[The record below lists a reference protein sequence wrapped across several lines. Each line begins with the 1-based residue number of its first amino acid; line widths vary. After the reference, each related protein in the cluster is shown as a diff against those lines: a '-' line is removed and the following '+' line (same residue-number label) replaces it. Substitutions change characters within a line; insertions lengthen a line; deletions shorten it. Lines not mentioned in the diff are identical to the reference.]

1 MAERIVYYPN
11 LLFDNLTNK
20 LKLFEKI
27 KLIFSIDSLRP
38 GARSCKE
45 AIKDHAPSEREKIRE
60 KIMAFRSKLKIRF
73 GDIDRAGIVYYP
85 RFMHYFHVALE
96 EFFASEVGIEYHA
109 VVDTHRIGL
118 PTVHLESDFSRPFSY
133 GDNIEVEVRV
143 LKIGRTSVTFGYRVF
158 KEGEVSG
165 DPVVALLV

>member
-1 MAERIVYYPN
+1 
-11 LLFDNLTNK
+11 
-20 LKLFEKI
+20 
-27 KLIFSIDSLRP
+27 
-38 GARSCKE
+38 
-45 AIKDHAPSEREKIRE
+45 
-60 KIMAFRSKLKIRF
+60 MAFRSKLKIRF

-96 EFFASEVGIEYHA
+96 EFFAAELGVEYHT

-143 LKIGRTSVTFGYRVF
+143 RKLGRTSITFGYRVF
-158 KEGEVSG
+158 KEGEA
-165 DPVVALLV
+165 DPRIVGHNVTVCLDMDNFQKMEFPTWLRQQLEKQLGRKSEWRMRPAGGY

>member
-1 MAERIVYYPN
+1 
-11 LLFDNLTNK
+11 
-20 LKLFEKI
+20 
-27 KLIFSIDSLRP
+27 
-38 GARSCKE
+38 
-45 AIKDHAPSEREKIRE
+45 
-60 KIMAFRSKLKIRF
+60 MAFRSKLKIRF

-96 EFFASEVGIEYHA
+96 EFFAGELGIEYHV

-118 PTVHLESDFSRPFSY
+118 PIVHLESDFSRPFSY

-158 KEGEVSG
+158 KEGEV
-165 DPVVALLV
+165 DPRIVGQNVTVCLDMDSFQKMEFPAWFKQLLEKQLSDLLE